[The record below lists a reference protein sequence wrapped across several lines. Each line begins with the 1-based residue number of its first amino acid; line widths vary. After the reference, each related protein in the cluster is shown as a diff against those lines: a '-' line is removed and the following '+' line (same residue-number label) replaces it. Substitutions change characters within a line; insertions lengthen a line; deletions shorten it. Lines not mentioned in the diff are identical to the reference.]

1 MRLRSPVGLALLLT
15 AACSGIPGPPPP
27 TNPGR
32 ILLINDVYVADTLAD
47 GTGGLA
53 RVAELNRRI
62 RTEGP
67 VLFVLA
73 GDVLSPSLLSKYYQG
88 KQMVDVLNAAGLDY
102 ATFGNHEFELD
113 RDTLVARIAESR
125 FKWLSANCLER
136 NGQPFPGVLAWDT
149 VRKAGRLVGLYGLT
163 LQGNYRSYV
172 NCVDPDSAAT
182 IAVDTLSKM
191 GVDLILA
198 LTHQTVSADV
208 QMLSREG
215 RLDAVLGGH
224 EHEAHTVAVGGR
236 FVLKADAN
244 ARSVQFLNVW
254 GGKGNWREVPRLL
267 NVGRQIP
274 LDTAVQ
280 RIVSAWGDSL
290 KARLGPDRVVGKL
303 TVRFEARDAIQ
314 RRQETELGD
323 FVSDAVRLG
332 TGADV
337 ALVNSGLLRIDDE
350 IHPGPITRWFVEGLF
365 LFPDESRFITFPV
378 TGKRLREILETGVNE
393 RNYGRGGFLQVSGVR
408 FTVDTTQPSG
418 SRIGGPALD
427 PAARPIEDA
436 RVLKVAMPIYV
447 ACQGGDNFSIPE
459 AQEACAKASEAPRA
473 ADLVLRH
480 ITQQPEGA
488 VGHPEGGRITVK

>member
-1 MRLRSPVGLALLLT
+1 MRLRSLSGLALLI

-47 GTGGLA
+47 GSGGLA
-53 RVAELNRRI
+53 RVAEVHRRI
-62 RTEGP
+62 QSEGP

-73 GDVLSPSLLSKYYQG
+73 GDVLSPSLLSKYYHG

-113 RDTLVARIAESR
+113 RDTLVARVAESR
-125 FKWLSANCLER
+125 FKWLSANCVER
-136 NGQPFPGVLAWDT
+136 SGQPFPGVLAWDT
-149 VRKAGRLVGLYGLT
+149 VRKSGRLVGLYGLT
-163 LQGNYRSYV
+163 LQGTYPSYV
-172 NCVDPDSAAT
+172 NCVDPDSAAA

-208 QMLSREG
+208 QLLSREG
-215 RLDAVLGGH
+215 RIDAILGGH

-267 NVGRQIP
+267 SVGPHIP
-274 LDTAVQ
+274 PDTAVQ
-280 RIVSAWGDSL
+280 RIVRAWSDSL
-290 KARLGPDRVVGKL
+290 KARLGPDQVIG
-303 TVRFEARDAIQ
+303 RFTDTLEARDAIQ
-314 RRQETELGD
+314 RRQETGLGD
-323 FVSDAVRLG
+323 LVADAIRA
-332 TGADV
+332 GADV
-337 ALVNSGLLRIDDE
+337 GLVNSGVLRVDDV
-350 IHPGPITRWFVEGLF
+350 IQPGPITRWFVEGLF
-365 LFPDESRFITFPV
+365 LFPDDTRIITFPL
-378 TGKRLREILETGVNE
+378 TGKRLREIQETGVNE

-408 FTVDTTQPSG
+408 FTVDTTRPSG
-418 SRIGGPALD
+418 SRLVGPALD
-427 PAARPIEDA
+427 GQGAPIDDA
-436 RVLKVAMPIYV
+436 RVLQVAMPVYV
-447 ACQGGDNFSIPE
+447 ACRGGDNFSIPE
-459 AQEACAKASEAPRA
+459 AQQACARSVEAPRA

-488 VGHPEGGRITVK
+488 VGRPEGGRITIK